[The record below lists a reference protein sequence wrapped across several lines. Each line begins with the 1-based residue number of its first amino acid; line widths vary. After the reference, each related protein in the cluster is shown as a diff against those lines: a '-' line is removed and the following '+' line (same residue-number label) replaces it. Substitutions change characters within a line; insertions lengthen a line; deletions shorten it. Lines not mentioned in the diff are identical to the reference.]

1 MASQRLPYP
10 MPAEPL
16 PGPAA
21 LPSGTSTRLPVLR
34 PRLPSAADLQPYLAE
49 IDQRRWYSNSGP
61 LVTRLEEQLS
71 RHLGFASYGVVTT
84 ANATLGLTVALMA
97 RRVSAGSVCIMPSWT
112 FVATPHAA
120 RAAGL
125 VPWFI
130 DVDRRTWALNPDY
143 VTEALKRIRRP
154 VSSLIVVSPFGAPI
168 DVQAWE
174 HFEDRTGISVIVDAA
189 AAFDTT
195 RPSHLPH
202 VVSLHATKILGAGEG
217 GFIASTDSQFLERVK
232 ACCNFGFQG
241 TRHAML
247 AALNAKMSEY
257 HAAVALASLAA
268 WSEMRQRHVRIMDR
282 YRRGVARVDNVSLQ
296 PNYGHGWVS
305 GTTSVLLP
313 RGARERVLAALL
325 VSGIETRQWW
335 GEGCHTQPA
344 FVDCPRSALPV
355 TEDLG
360 ARVIGL
366 PHFPEMQKCDVDT
379 TLDSLSAALTRR
391 GREGRR
397 IA

>member
-1 MASQRLPYP
+1 MAKT
-10 MPAEPL
+10 A
-16 PGPAA
+16 
-21 LPSGTSTRLPVLR
+21 PS
-34 PRLPSAADLQPYLAE
+34 
-49 IDQRRWYSNSGP
+49 
-61 LVTRLEEQLS
+61 
-71 RHLGFASYGVVTT
+71 
-84 ANATLGLTVALMA
+84 
-97 RRVSAGSVCIMPSWT
+97 GSVCVVPSWT

-125 VPWFI
+125 IPWFI
-130 DVDRRTWALNPDY
+130 DVDRRTWALDPEQ
-143 VTEALKRIRRP
+143 VTEALRKIPRP
-154 VSSLIVVSPFGAPI
+154 VGALIVVSPFGAPV

-174 HFEDRTGISVIVDAA
+174 NFEDRTGISVIVDAA
-189 AAFDTT
+189 AAFDST

-257 HAAVALASLAA
+257 HAAVALASLAF
-268 WSEMRQRHVRIMDR
+268 WSENRRRHARIMDW
-282 YRRGVARVDNVSLQ
+282 YRRGVARVDGVSLQ
-296 PNYGHGWVS
+296 PDYGHGWVS

-313 RGARERVLAALL
+313 RAARERVLANLL

-360 ARVIGL
+360 TRVIGL
-366 PHFPEMQKCDVDT
+366 PHFPEMQKQDVDT
-379 TLDSLSAALTRR
+379 VLYSVSATMSHPARQR
-391 GREGRR
+391 RR

>member
-1 MASQRLPYP
+1 L
-10 MPAEPL
+10 
-16 PGPAA
+16 
-21 LPSGTSTRLPVLR
+21 
-34 PRLPSAADLQPYLAE
+34 
-49 IDQRRWYSNSGP
+49 I
-61 LVTRLEEQLS
+61 
-71 RHLGFASYGVVTT
+71 
-84 ANATLGLTVALMA
+84 
-97 RRVSAGSVCIMPSWT
+97 
-112 FVATPHAA
+112 
-120 RAAGL
+120 
-125 VPWFI
+125 PWFI
-130 DVDRRTWALNPDY
+130 DVDRRTWALNSDY
-143 VTEALKRIRRP
+143 VTEAMKRIPRQ

-168 DVQAWE
+168 DVRAWE
-174 HFEDRTGISVIVDAA
+174 LFEDRTGISVIIDAA
-189 AAFDTT
+189 AAFDTM

-217 GFIASTDSQFLERVK
+217 GFVASTDSQFLERVK

-257 HAAVALASLAA
+257 HAAVALASLAS
-268 WSEMRQRHVRIMDR
+268 WSENRQRHVRIMDW
-282 YRRGVARVDNVSLQ
+282 YRRGVARLDGVPLQ

-305 GTTSVLLP
+305 GTTSVVLP
-313 RGARERVLAALL
+313 RGARESVLGNLQ

-344 FVDCPRSALPV
+344 FVDCPRGALPV

-366 PHFPEMQKCDVDT
+366 PHFPEMQKQDVDT
-379 TLDSLSAALTRR
+379 VLDSVSATISHRA
-391 GREGRR
+391 RERRR

>member
-10 MPAEPL
+10 MLTEPL
-16 PGPAA
+16 PGPAP
-21 LPSGTSTRLPVLR
+21 LPSGAPTRLPVLR
-34 PRLPSAADLQPYLAE
+34 PWLPSTADLLPYLAQ

-71 RHLGFASYGVVTT
+71 RHLGFSRHGVVTT
-84 ANATLGLTVALMA
+84 ANATLGLTVALLA
-97 RRVSAGSVCIMPSWT
+97 RRVPAGSVCIMPSWT
-112 FVATPHAA
+112 FAATPHAA

-125 VPWFI
+125 TQWFI
-130 DVDRRTWALNPDY
+130 DVDRQSWALNPEH
-143 VTEALKRIRRP
+143 VTEALRRIPRP
-154 VSSLIVVSPFGAPI
+154 VGALIVVSPFGAPI
-168 DVQAWE
+168 DVRAWE
-174 HFEDRTGISVIVDAA
+174 LFEDRTGISVIVDAA
-189 AAFDTT
+189 AAFDST
-195 RPSHLPH
+195 RPSHLTH
-202 VVSLHATKILGAGEG
+202 VVSLHATKILGSGEG

-241 TRHAML
+241 TRHAMR

-268 WSEMRQRHVRIMDR
+268 WSENRPRHVRIMDW
-282 YRRGVARVDNVSLQ
+282 YRRGVARLDGVSLQ
-296 PNYGHGWVS
+296 PNYGRGWVS

-313 RGARERVLAALL
+313 QGARERVLANLL

-344 FVDCPRSALPV
+344 FVDCPRGALPV

-366 PHFPEMQKCDVDT
+366 PHFPEMQKQDVDT
-379 TLDSLSAALTRR
+379 VLDSVSATKRDRA
-391 GREGRR
+391 RERRR